1 MLCHMVTR
9 DNLCANF
16 GKPKFK
22 GLLGILIRKVHY
34 DYSKKKKRSSP
45 NLSWQ
50 RGLCSGHKQNS
61 VLWNT
66 KFRNDKMLYVFNK
79 SPQQHYF
86 STKNCAMC

>member
-34 DYSKKKKRSSP
+34 DYSKKKKKIFPKLILAERT
-45 NLSWQ
+45 L
-50 RGLCSGHKQNS
+50 
-61 VLWNT
+61 
-66 KFRNDKMLYVFNK
+66 FR
-79 SPQQHYF
+79 
-86 STKNCAMC
+86 A

>member
-1 MLCHMVTR
+1 MLGHMVTR

-22 GLLGILIRKVHY
+22 ELLGILIRKVHY
-34 DYSKKKKRSSP
+34 DYSKKKKKGVKSFQ

-61 VLWNT
+61 VL
-66 KFRNDKMLYVFNK
+66 
-79 SPQQHYF
+79 
-86 STKNCAMC
+86 